1 MADPI
6 LTPPR
11 RDEFLTPD
19 GKPTHRFIK
28 WIESLTRVTNTTSGE
43 VSEVSELISGASLA
57 DELVDELETDI
68 DLITPQIDM
77 GVEVISITGDFTTTD
92 TQVVICNNTTA
103 NTVSLNATPDDG
115 EMMHIKRLDAGVTVD
130 GNGNTIDSA
139 LTLFIAG
146 KNSPHL
152 VYTLAAGEWSII

>member
-57 DELVDELETDI
+57 DELVGELEIDM

-77 GVEVISITGDFTTTD
+77 GVEVISTSTDFTTTGD
-92 TQVVICNNTTA
+92 QVIICTNTLAVTI
-103 NTVSLNATPDDG
+103 TLNPTPDDG
-115 EMMHIKRLDAGVTVD
+115 ESVHIKRQNTGTVTVSGSVD
-130 GNGNTIDSA
+130 GGTTLAIGGRYSA
-139 LTLFIAG
+139 
-146 KNSPHL
+146 PHL
-152 VYTLAAGEWSII
+152 IFTLAAGEWSII